1 MANKHTLSPQSRWEE
16 ATDLLAAVVV
26 RVLVEKPANYSLDY
40 QRVPSMHDSTTNT
53 RVPHAR
59 ADFSKGGRSPD
70 NVRQ

>member
-1 MANKHTLSPQSRWEE
+1 MVDSHPSVPSRREQVIN
-16 ATDLLAAVVV
+16 LLAAAIV
-26 RVLVEKPANYSLDY
+26 RLITQKPVDNSLDY

-59 ADFSKGGRSPD
+59 ADFSTGGRSPD

>member
-1 MANKHTLSPQSRWEE
+1 MVDSHPSVPSRREQVINIL
-16 ATDLLAAVVV
+16 ATAVV
-26 RVLVEKPANYSLDY
+26 RVLAEKPANYSLDY

-59 ADFSKGGRSPD
+59 ADFIKGGRSPD

>member
-1 MANKHTLSPQSRWEE
+1 MVNNPPSVPSRREQVINIL
-16 ATDLLAAVVV
+16 AAAVV
-26 RVLVEKPANYSLDY
+26 RLLTQKSADNSLDY
-40 QRVPSMHDSTTNT
+40 QRVPSIHDSTTNT